1 MHGEQIHTL
10 MDDILGFEEFDDHEK
25 ELDFC
30 VDQSSQLEITWYL
43 VGVCFLAFPFSK
55 YQVENFGVVEMK

>member
-1 MHGEQIHTL
+1 MHGEQIDTL

-30 VDQSSQLEITWYL
+30 VD
-43 VGVCFLAFPFSK
+43 
-55 YQVENFGVVEMK
+55 

>member
-30 VDQSSQLEITWYL
+30 VD
-43 VGVCFLAFPFSK
+43 
-55 YQVENFGVVEMK
+55 